1 VKAVEPSCGLQDR
14 EYWYFED
21 GEDDGVVVVVLY
33 LEEFVVEGGQMEE
46 FGKGKKKPGAI
57 FKEKLAMR
65 EE

>member
-1 VKAVEPSCGLQDR
+1 VKAVEPSCGLQYR

-21 GEDDGVVVVVLY
+21 GEEDDVVVVLY

-57 FKEKLAMR
+57 LKEKLAMR